1 MIFYRAGAVTGVA
14 DTYSIEKFNTKA
26 MVVDFLYQRQDWK
39 VPEIKNSNLV
49 IPERYTFMASN
60 SLFIVLGS
68 WPIQNIRRY
77 IVSSNVIITTL
88 QANH

>member
-1 MIFYRAGAVTGVA
+1 MIFYRAGAVTGIA

-26 MVVDFLYQRQDWK
+26 KVVVLDQRQDWK

-49 IPERYTFMASN
+49 VPEHYTFMASN

>member
-1 MIFYRAGAVTGVA
+1 MIFYRAGAVTGIA

-26 MVVDFLYQRQDWK
+26 KVVVLDQRQDWK

-88 QANH
+88 QANQ

>member
-14 DTYSIEKFNTKA
+14 DTYSIDKFNTKA
-26 MVVDFLYQRQDWK
+26 KVAVLDQRQDWK
-39 VPEIKNSNLV
+39 VPEIKNSYLV
-49 IPERYTFMASN
+49 VPEHYTFMASN

-68 WPIQNIRRY
+68 WPIQNICRY

-88 QANH
+88 QANQ

>member
-1 MIFYRAGAVTGVA
+1 MIFYRAGAVTGIA

-26 MVVDFLYQRQDWK
+26 KVVVLDQRQDWK

-49 IPERYTFMASN
+49 APEHYTFMASN